1 MSENQDRREPFG
13 KRSTIQPNQPKIDLG
28 PNQQP
33 PVIDVHTHIVPPEVR
48 AKREHFRQAD
58 LWFRRLY
65 TNRAYALADADDLL
79 TSMTQCGLDASV
91 AFGFAW
97 RDPGLCR
104 TNNDYVLERAAGSG
118 GRIIPFCVVPPENLD
133 FAAGEIA
140 RCRNMGAVGVGEI
153 FPEGQA
159 WNLVDGEKT
168 RAFVDIA
175 REFGMAITLHTSEPI
190 GHTYAGKDRTALREL
205 WSVVEASQGDIPI
218 ILAHWGGGLAFYEL
232 MPEIHEYAQNVFYDS
247 SASHLLYDQRVYELM
262 TSLAPGRVLFGSDY
276 PLIRQKHALRLIR
289 EATLSNDAL
298 AALLG
303 GNAIGLGFKCP
314 VQRGIPAK
322 PRALS
327 HDQSQP

>member
-1 MSENQDRREPFG
+1 MSENQDHREPLG
-13 KRSTIQPNQPKIDLG
+13 KGKTIQPNQPKIDLVG
-28 PNQQP
+28 HQQP

-48 AKREHFRQAD
+48 AKREHLRQAD

-65 TNRAYALADADDLL
+65 SNREYALADADDLL
-79 TSMTQCGLDASV
+79 TSMTQSGLDASV

-104 TNNDYVLERAAGSG
+104 TNNDYVLECAASAG

-133 FAAGEIA
+133 FAAAEIE
-140 RCRNMGAVGVGEI
+140 RCRKMGAVGVGEI
-153 FPEGQA
+153 FPEGQG

-175 REFGMAITLHTSEPI
+175 REFRMALTLHTSEPI
-190 GHTYAGKDRTALREL
+190 GHTYAGKDRTHPREL
-205 WSVVEASQGDIPI
+205 WSVIEASQGEIPI

-232 MPEIHEYAQNVFYDS
+232 MPEIREHAQNVFYDS

-262 TSLAPGRVLFGSDY
+262 TTLAPGRVLFGSDY

-289 EATLSNDAL
+289 EATLSKDAL
-298 AALLG
+298 ASLLG
-303 GNAIGLGFKCP
+303 GNAVDLGLKHP
-314 VQRGIPAK
+314 LQSPSPAK
-322 PRALS
+322 PCAPS